1 MQDPL
6 SKAIIAY
13 RDLSP
18 DAQRAAGKAA
28 SGAMGAKHQAFLDVL
43 LGLLSKQ
50 EIDPKDPRS
59 FLNQAVY
66 GRLSDAERDG
76 IDLALMNLGH
86 LLEDIVEFR
95 LSKETPDA
103 SPQLQTMIEQLWQ
116 MKDGI
121 EQKAGDV
128 FKF

>member
-6 SKAIIAY
+6 SKAIAMH
-13 RDLSP
+13 RDLSE

-28 SGAMGAKHQAFLDVL
+28 AGVMDAKHQAFLDLL
-43 LGLLSKQ
+43 LGLLQKKV
-50 EIDPKDPRS
+50 IDPKDPRS
-59 FLNQAVY
+59 FLNDAVY
-66 GRLSDAERDG
+66 EKLSEAEKDG

-86 LLEDIVEFR
+86 LLEDVVEFR
-95 LSKETPDA
+95 LSKATPDA